1 MSAAVKSDAMA
12 LMETGW
18 RDLDARFAAL
28 DEDELDL
35 LRCAL
40 DNYAAYEH
48 SQLRDDG
55 MARRLLERIALPK
68 KGPTK
73 VVTSGRTRFTKT

>member
-1 MSAAVKSDAMA
+1 VYRLSADQS
-12 LMETGW
+12 
-18 RDLDARFAAL
+18 RAAEEKMTFDF

-35 LRCAL
+35 LRRAL

-55 MARRLLERIALPK
+55 AAKRLLERIASPR
-68 KGPTK
+68 KGPGK
-73 VVTSGRTRFTKT
+73 VTTGTRNRAER